1 MKRFACLTA
10 LLLFTIVLTS
20 FAQKQHRFW
29 DDVQTIKKY
38 DKLFVPQPRPI
49 VFVGSSTIRKW
60 AGLQQ
65 AFGKYNVLNRG
76 LGGTVIDE
84 ITYYLDDLVFAYN
97 PRQVVIYVG
106 ENDLPAE
113 KETADTILNKT
124 IVLYKAIRAKLPD
137 VPIVYIGFKPSP
149 SRDQYLGKCVKANQ
163 LISDY
168 FKKEKNVAFVD
179 IFPLML
185 KDDKS
190 RPELFL
196 SDMLHMKPEGYA
208 IWEKAV
214 KPYLLKADK

>member
-1 MKRFACLTA
+1 MKRILYIVT
-10 LLLFTIVLTS
+10 LLLAVHSVTW
-20 FAQKQHRFW
+20 AQTQPRFW

-38 DKLFVPQPRPI
+38 DKLFVPQPGPI

-60 AGLQQ
+60 ASLQI
-65 AFGKYNVLNRG
+65 AFGAYNVINRG
-76 LGGTVIDE
+76 VGGAVIDE
-84 ITYYLDDLVFAYN
+84 ITYYLNDLVFAYK
-97 PRQVVIYVG
+97 PRQIVLYVG
-106 ENDLPAE
+106 ENDLPS

-124 IVLYKAIRAKLPD
+124 IVLYKAIRAKMPD

-149 SRDQYLGKCVKANQ
+149 SRDKYRDKCVMANQ

-179 IFPLML
+179 IFPLMI
-185 KDDKS
+185 KDGKS

-196 SDMLHMKPEGYA
+196 GDMLHMKPEGYA

-214 KPYLLKADK
+214 KPYLLKENK